1 MILGEEL
8 RRRFYIIRLA
18 NPTYMTRI
26 VSIIAS
32 PRKNGFGATLAGAVA
47 EGARASGAEV
57 VEYRLNDMETY
68 RQCQNCG
75 ACKESG
81 ECVLKDDIAPIID
94 SVREADGII
103 LCTSINFN
111 DADGLFKMVL
121 DRFYCFL
128 DMNAST
134 ILPKGKKAAVIVTA
148 GADETGAE
156 RVAKGLEA
164 IMTQHFFCKSV
175 GTLPYC
181 TWFMPVGMPVD
192 ADVMTEAR
200 EMGARMVRSDPGI
213 STGSS

>member
-1 MILGEEL
+1 
-8 RRRFYIIRLA
+8 
-18 NPTYMTRI
+18 MTKI

-32 PRKNGFGATLAGAVA
+32 PQKNGFGATLAGAV
-47 EGARASGAEV
+47 
-57 VEYRLNDMETY
+57 VEYRLNDMTTY

-75 ACKESG
+75 TCKESG

-94 SVREADGII
+94 SVREADGIV

-111 DADGLFKMVL
+111 DTDGLFKMVL

-134 ILPKGKKAAVIVTA
+134 VLPKGKKAAVIVTA

-164 IMTQHFFCKSV
+164 IMTQHFFCESV

-192 ADVMTEAR
+192 ADVMIEAR
-200 EMGARMVRSDPGI
+200 EMGARMARSYSGI

>member
-1 MILGEEL
+1 
-8 RRRFYIIRLA
+8 
-18 NPTYMTRI
+18 
-26 VSIIAS
+26 
-32 PRKNGFGATLAGAVA
+32 
-47 EGARASGAEV
+47 
-57 VEYRLNDMETY
+57 
-68 RQCQNCG
+68 
-75 ACKESG
+75 
-81 ECVLKDDIAPIID
+81 
-94 SVREADGII
+94 
-103 LCTSINFN
+103 
-111 DADGLFKMVL
+111 MVL

-164 IMTQHFFCKSV
+164 IMTQHFFCESV

-200 EMGARMVRSDPGI
+200 EMGARMARSDPGSAPVRLDHPPADREEPHEI
-213 STGSS
+213 RREYEH